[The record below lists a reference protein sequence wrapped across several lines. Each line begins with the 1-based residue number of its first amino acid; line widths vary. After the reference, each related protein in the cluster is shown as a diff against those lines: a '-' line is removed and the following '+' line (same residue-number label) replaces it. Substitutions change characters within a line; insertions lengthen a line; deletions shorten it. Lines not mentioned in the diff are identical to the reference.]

1 MRNVVKVRIYP
12 TTAQKEALLQ
22 AFGCARWWWNRA
34 LNLNN
39 ETYKAT
45 GKGLSRQGYNDLLP
59 ALKVEFPWLTG
70 CYSQVLQSVSLNLS
84 RAFINFFEGRAK
96 YPNFKS
102 KHALQSI
109 QYPQSVKLLDGAIKL
124 PKIGEV
130 EAKIHRSFEG
140 KLKTVTI
147 SMSCTGKYYA
157 ALLFDDELPDIAISC
172 ATFAG
177 EASRASFRGGV
188 LPDVTSRPAKL
199 ASDGKAVGIDLG
211 LSHFAITSD
220 GSKFDNP
227 QHLKKRASNLKRK
240 QQKLSRKVKGSNRRS
255 KAKRIVARVHERIAN
270 TRKDFQHK
278 LSRKLVNENQVIIV
292 ENLAVKNMV
301 KNHNLAKAISDCG
314 WSEFTKQLKYK
325 ALKEGKTYLEIGRFF
340 PSSKTC
346 NVCLNQIGSLP
357 LEVRSW
363 TCSNCNTKLDRDIN
377 AAINI
382 RDEGLRLLA
391 LGTSATASG
400 ESVRPKRG
408 RKTSVEATV
417 REAGSPHYIGTP
429 ISVG

>member
-1 MRNVVKVRIYP
+1 MRNVAKVRIYP
-12 TTAQKEALLQ
+12 TAAQKEALSQ

-59 ALKVEFPWLTG
+59 ALKQEFPWLTD

-102 KHALQSI
+102 KHGLQSI

-130 EAKIHRSFEG
+130 EANLHRTFDG
-140 KLKTVTI
+140 VLKTVTV

-157 ALLFDDELPDIAISC
+157 SLLFDDGQPNAPATTEGIAI
-172 ATFAG
+172 
-177 EASRASFRGGV
+177 GV
-188 LPDVTSRPAKL
+188 
-199 ASDGKAVGIDLG
+199 DLG
-211 LSHFAITSD
+211 LTHFAITSD

-227 QHLKKRASNLKRK
+227 RHLKKREKNLKRK
-240 QQKLSRKVKGSNRRS
+240 QQNLSRKVKGSNRRT
-255 KAKRIVARVHERIAN
+255 KARKVVARVHERITN

-301 KNHNLAKAISDCG
+301 RNHNLAKAISDCG
-314 WSEFTKQLKYK
+314 WSEFTRQLKYK
-325 ALKEGKTYLEIGRFF
+325 AEKTGKTYLEIGRFF

-346 NVCLNQIGSLP
+346 HVCLNQIGSLP

-363 TCSNCNTKLDRDIN
+363 TCSFCNTKHDRDIN

>member
-12 TTAQKEALLQ
+12 TDVQKEVLSQ

-45 GKGLSRQGYNDLLP
+45 GKGLSRQGYNNLLP
-59 ALKVEFPWLTG
+59 ALKTEFPWLKD

-84 RAFINFFEGRAK
+84 RAFINFFEGKAK

-102 KHALQSI
+102 KHGKQSI

-130 EAKIHRSFEG
+130 KAKLHRTFEG
-140 KLKTVTI
+140 KLKTVTVTMT
-147 SMSCTGKYYA
+147 STGKYFA
-157 ALLFDDELPDIAISC
+157 ALLFDDELPDINS
-172 ATFAG
+172 
-177 EASRASFRGGV
+177 S
-188 LPDVTSRPAKL
+188 
-199 ASDGKAVGIDLG
+199 SDGKAVGIDLG
-211 LSHFAITSD
+211 LTHFAITSD

-227 QHLKKRASNLKRK
+227 RHLKKRASNLKRK
-240 QQKLSRKVKGSNRRS
+240 QQKLSRKVKGSNRRN
-255 KAKRIVARVHERIAN
+255 KARKIVARVHERINN

-314 WSEFTKQLKYK
+314 WSEFTRQLKYK
-325 ALKEGKTYLEIGRFF
+325 CEKEGKTYLEIGRFF

-346 NVCLNQIGSLP
+346 HVCLNQIGSLS

-363 TCSNCNTKLDRDIN
+363 TCSSCNTKHDRDIN

-400 ESVRPKRG
+400 ESVRPHRRG

-417 REAGSPHYIGTP
+417 REAGSPHHT
-429 ISVG
+429 

>member
-12 TTAQKEALLQ
+12 TTAQKEVLLQ
-22 AFGCARWWWNRA
+22 TFGCARWWWNRA

-59 ALKVEFPWLTG
+59 ALKAEFPWLTD

-84 RAFINFFEGRAK
+84 RAFINFFEGRTK

-102 KHALQSI
+102 KHGKQSI
-109 QYPQSVKLLDGAIKL
+109 QYPQSVKLLNGVIKL
-124 PKIGEV
+124 PKIGEI
-130 EAKIHRSFEG
+130 EAKLHRTFEG
-140 KLKTVTI
+140 ALKTVTV
-147 SMSCTGKYYA
+147 SMTCTGKYYA
-157 ALLFDDELPDIAISC
+157 ALLFDDGLPN
-172 ATFAG
+172 
-177 EASRASFRGGV
+177 
-188 LPDVTSRPAKL
+188 TSPSAE
-199 ASDGKAVGIDLG
+199 GKAIGVDLG
-211 LSHFAITSD
+211 LTHFAITSD

-227 QHLKKRASNLKRK
+227 RYLKKREKNLKRK
-240 QQKLSRKVKGSNRRS
+240 QQKLSRKVKGSNRRA
-255 KAKRIVARVHERIAN
+255 KAREIVARVHEHITN

-301 KNHNLAKAISDCG
+301 KNHNLASSISDCG
-314 WSEFTKQLKYK
+314 WSEFTRQLKYK
-325 ALKEGKTYLEIGRFF
+325 CEKEGKTYLEIGRFF
-340 PSSKTC
+340 PSSKIC
-346 NVCLNQIGSLP
+346 HVCLNQIGSLS

-363 TCSNCNTKLDRDIN
+363 TCSNCLAKHDRDIN

>member
-12 TTAQKEALLQ
+12 TTAQEEALSQ

-59 ALKVEFPWLTG
+59 ALKQEFPWLSD

-102 KHALQSI
+102 KHGKQSI

-130 EAKIHRSFEG
+130 EAKIHRFSEG
-140 KLKTVTI
+140 KLKTVTV

-157 ALLFDDELPDIAISC
+157 ALLFDDELPDI
-172 ATFAG
+172 
-177 EASRASFRGGV
+177 RAS
-188 LPDVTSRPAKL
+188 
-199 ASDGKAVGIDLG
+199 SDGKAVGVDLG
-211 LSHFAITSD
+211 LTHFAITSD

-227 QHLKKRASNLKRK
+227 RHLKKKEKNLKRK
-240 QQKLSRKVKGSNRRS
+240 QQKLSRKVKGSNCRT
-255 KAKRIVARVHERIAN
+255 KARKIVARVHELITN
-270 TRKDFQHK
+270 TRIDFQHK
-278 LSRKLVNENQVIIV
+278 LSRKLVNESQVIIV
-292 ENLAVKNMV
+292 ENLSVKNMV

-314 WSEFTKQLKYK
+314 WSEFTRQLKYK
-325 ALKEGKTYLEIGRFF
+325 CEKEGKTYLEIGRFF

-346 NVCLNQIGSLP
+346 HVCLNQIGSLS

-363 TCSNCNTKLDRDIN
+363 TCSSCQTKHDRDIN

-382 RDEGLRLLA
+382 RDEGLRILA

-417 REAGSPHYIGTP
+417 REAGSPHCTGTP
-429 ISVG
+429 VSVG

>member
-59 ALKVEFPWLTG
+59 ALKQEFPWLKN

-102 KHALQSI
+102 KHGKQSI
-109 QYPQSVKLLDGAIKL
+109 QYPQSVKLLNRVIKL

-130 EAKIHRSFEG
+130 EAKLHRTFDG
-140 KLKTVTI
+140 VLKTVTV
-147 SMSCTGKYYA
+147 SMTCTGKYYA
-157 ALLFDDELPDIAISC
+157 ALLFDDGLPIE
-172 ATFAG
+172 T
-177 EASRASFRGGV
+177 AS
-188 LPDVTSRPAKL
+188 TN
-199 ASDGKAVGIDLG
+199 GKALGIDLG
-211 LSHFAITSD
+211 LTHFAITSD

-227 QHLKKRASNLKRK
+227 KHLLKREKNLKRK
-240 QQKLSRKVKGSNRRS
+240 QQKLSRKVKGSVS
-255 KAKRIVARVHERIAN
+255 HAKARKIVARVHERIIN

-314 WSEFTKQLKYK
+314 WSEFTRQLKYK
-325 ALKEGKTYLEIGRFF
+325 SEKEGKIYLEIGRFF

-346 NVCLNQIGSLP
+346 HVCLNQIGSLP

-363 TCSNCNTKLDRDIN
+363 TCKACQTKHDRDIN
-377 AAINI
+377 AAKNI
-382 RDEGLRLLA
+382 RDEGLRLLRQSSVQVLA
-391 LGTSATASG
+391 LGTSATVSG

-408 RKTSVEATV
+408 RKTSVEASV

>member
-12 TTAQKEALLQ
+12 TQAQKEALSQ
-22 AFGCARWWWNRA
+22 AFGCSRWWWNRA

-59 ALKVEFPWLTG
+59 ALKQEFPWLTD

-102 KHALQSI
+102 KHGKQSI
-109 QYPQSVKLLDGAIKL
+109 QYPQSVKLSDGIIKL

-130 EAKIHRSFEG
+130 VAKLHRTFDAASFQMNNSSEKCLG
-140 KLKTVTI
+140 KLKTVTV
-147 SMSCTGKYYA
+147 SMTCTGKYYA
-157 ALLFDDELPDIAISC
+157 ALLFDDGFPAVEPNSIGKSI
-172 ATFAG
+172 
-177 EASRASFRGGV
+177 GV
-188 LPDVTSRPAKL
+188 
-199 ASDGKAVGIDLG
+199 DLG
-211 LSHFAITSD
+211 LTHFAITSD

-227 QHLKKRASNLKRK
+227 RHLKKREKNLKRK
-240 QQKLSRKVKGSNRRS
+240 QQNLSRKVKGSNRRT
-255 KAKRIVARVHERIAN
+255 KARKIVARVHERITN

-278 LSRKLVNENQVIIV
+278 LSRKLVNENQVIVV

-314 WSEFTKQLKYK
+314 WSEFKSQLKYK
-325 ALKEGKTYLEIGRFF
+325 SEKEGKTYLEIGRFF

-346 NVCLNQIGSLP
+346 HVCLNQIGNLP
-357 LEVRSW
+357 LEVRKW
-363 TCSNCNTKLDRDIN
+363 TCSSCNTKHDRDIN

-382 RDEGLRLLA
+382 RDEGMRLLA

-417 REAGSPHYIGTP
+417 REAGSLSHRTCTQ
-429 ISVG
+429 VGVG

>member
-1 MRNVVKVRIYP
+1 MRNVIKVRIYP
-12 TTAQKEALLQ
+12 TAAQREALSQ

-59 ALKVEFPWLTG
+59 ALKHEFTWLKD

-102 KHALQSI
+102 KHGKQSI
-109 QYPQSVKLLDGAIKL
+109 QYPQSVKLLNGAIKL
-124 PKIGEV
+124 PKIGVV
-130 EAKIHRSFEG
+130 EAKLHRTFEG
-140 KLKTVTI
+140 ILKTVTV

-157 ALLFDDELPDIAISC
+157 ALLFDDGLLNKIAL
-172 ATFAG
+172 T
-177 EASRASFRGGV
+177 E
-188 LPDVTSRPAKL
+188 
-199 ASDGKAVGIDLG
+199 GKAVGVDLG
-211 LSHFAITSD
+211 LTHFAITSD

-227 QHLKKRASNLKRK
+227 RHLLKREKNLKRK
-240 QQKLSRKVKGSNRRS
+240 QLHLSRKVKGSNRRT
-255 KAKRIVARVHERIAN
+255 KARIIVARVHDRITN

-278 LSRKLVNENQVIIV
+278 LSRKLVNENQVIVV

-314 WSEFTKQLKYK
+314 WSEFTRQLKYK
-325 ALKEGKTYLEIGRFF
+325 SEKEVKTYLEIGRFF

-346 NVCLNQIGSLP
+346 HVCLNQIDSLP

-363 TCSNCNTKLDRDIN
+363 TCSNCQTKHDRDIN

-391 LGTSATASG
+391 LLD
-400 ESVRPKRG
+400 
-408 RKTSVEATV
+408 
-417 REAGSPHYIGTP
+417 
-429 ISVG
+429 

>member
-12 TTAQKEALLQ
+12 TQAQKEALSQ

-59 ALKVEFPWLTG
+59 VLKVEFPWLTD

-102 KHALQSI
+102 KHGKQSI
-109 QYPQSVKLLDGAIKL
+109 QYPQSVKLLDGIIKL

-130 EAKIHRSFEG
+130 EAKLHRTFDG
-140 KLKTVTI
+140 KLKTVTV
-147 SMSCTGKYYA
+147 SMTCTGKYYA
-157 ALLFDDELPDIAISC
+157 ALLFDD
-172 ATFAG
+172 G
-177 EASRASFRGGV
+177 YKNV
-188 LPDVTSRPAKL
+188 LADTN
-199 ASDGKAVGIDLG
+199 GKAIGIDLG
-211 LSHFAITSD
+211 LTHFVITSD

-227 QHLKKRASNLKRK
+227 RHLRKREKNLKRK
-240 QQKLSRKVKGSNRRS
+240 QQKQERKVKESSNRA
-255 KAKRIVARVHERIAN
+255 KAKRIVARVHERITN

-301 KNHNLAKAISDCG
+301 KNHNLAASISDCG
-314 WSEFTKQLKYK
+314 WSEFTRQLKYK
-325 ALKEGKTYLEIGRFF
+325 AEKEGKIYLEIGRFF

-346 NVCLNQIGSLP
+346 HVCLNQIGSLS

-363 TCSNCNTKLDRDIN
+363 TCTKCNTKHDRDIN

-400 ESVRPKRG
+400 ESVRPLRG

-417 REAGSPHYIGTP
+417 REARSPHCTGVP
-429 ISVG
+429 VQCWVVHLR

>member
-12 TTAQKEALLQ
+12 DTQQQEALSQ
-22 AFGCARWWWNRA
+22 AFGCGRWFWNNSLA
-34 LNLNN
+34 LNN

-45 GKGLSRQGYNDLLP
+45 GKGLSRQGYNDRLP
-59 ALKVEFPWLTG
+59 ALKIEFPWLKD

-84 RAFINFFEGRAK
+84 RAFINFFEGRAS

-102 KHALQSI
+102 KHGKQSI
-109 QYPQSVKLLDGAIKL
+109 QYPQNVKLSDSTIKL
-124 PKIGEV
+124 PKIGSIQ
-130 EAKIHRSFEG
+130 AKIHRSFEG
-140 KLKTVTI
+140 ELKTATV

-157 ALLFDDELPDIAISC
+157 ALLFDDGEPDLIPS
-172 ATFAG
+172 T
-177 EASRASFRGGV
+177 E
-188 LPDVTSRPAKL
+188 
-199 ASDGKAVGIDLG
+199 GKAVGVDLG
-211 LSHFAITSD
+211 LTHFAITSD

-227 QHLKKRASNLKRK
+227 RHLKRREENLKRK
-240 QQKLSRKVKGSNRRS
+240 QQKLSRKEKGSNRRA
-255 KAKRIVARVHERIAN
+255 KARRIVARVHERISN

-301 KNHNLAKAISDCG
+301 RNHNLAKAINDVG
-314 WSEFTKQLKYK
+314 WSSFTNMLKYK
-325 ALKEGKTYLEIGRFF
+325 AEKEGKIYLEIGRFF

-346 NVCLNQIGSLP
+346 HVCLNQMGSLS

-363 TCSNCNTKLDRDIN
+363 ECPGCKTRHDRDVN

-391 LGTSATASG
+391 LGTSATANGGNVS
-400 ESVRPKRG
+400 PKRG
-408 RKTSVEATV
+408 GKSSVEALSC
-417 REAGSPHYIGTP
+417 EIGS
-429 ISVG
+429 SVAL